1 MLIGLATLG
10 ALATACLAMAAARR
24 LWLPNPV
31 TARSA
36 HKTPISRAGGVTVLG
51 VTCALALVAAA
62 LGEAV
67 DGLLLALMV
76 AGGALG
82 LADDRRELGARVKLG
97 ALTVL
102 AGVAALTA
110 GPVPDL
116 AGLSVPAALG
126 VGLAWFWVLGFANV
140 FNFMD
145 GLNGVA
151 AGTGLVLLGAL
162 AASGISAGE
171 AGEGGAALA
180 LLAGGALLGF
190 AVLNVARGAPF
201 LGDAGSLSIGVLIA
215 AGALRSGEA
224 FWVVAAGSVPFVA
237 DAGLTLLDRAR
248 RGADVLSAHD
258 EHAYQRLAKAG
269 WSHASVAALY
279 AGLAASGVV
288 AAGPALALGAVPYL
302 AVVASLAAAWWGVT
316 RSVLRRSPLQARR

>member
-1 MLIGLATLG
+1 MLIGLATFG
-10 ALATACLAMAAARR
+10 ALATACLVMVAARR

-36 HKTPISRAGGVTVLG
+36 HKTPVSRAGGVVVLG
-51 VTCALALVAAA
+51 VTCGLALIASA

-76 AGGALG
+76 VGGALG
-82 LADDRRELGARVKLG
+82 LADDRRDLGARMKLG
-97 ALTVL
+97 ALAAL
-102 AGVAALTA
+102 AGAAALTA
-110 GPVPDL
+110 GPVPNL
-116 AGLSVPAALG
+116 AGLSVPTGLG
-126 VGLAWFWVLGFANV
+126 VLLAWFWVLGFANV

-162 AASGISAGE
+162 AASGIN
-171 AGEGGAALA
+171 AGEGGAALP

-215 AGALRSGEA
+215 AGALRAGEA

-258 EHAYQRLAKAG
+258 EHVYQRLAKAG
-269 WSHASVAALY
+269 WPHAAVAALY
-279 AGLAASGVV
+279 MGLAALGVV

-302 AVVASLAAAWWGVT
+302 AVVAGLAATWWGVT
-316 RSVLRRSPLQARR
+316 RAALRRRALQARR